1 VTVPPKLSPERSPA
15 PPAAEGPGWAPGW
28 ADAAP
33 AEAPPWNPGWDATP
47 VQGGL
52 VRHEAPAS
60 LAPLPVGRGAGWLR
74 SLGLVGGAF
83 GLLVLGGGGL
93 WLGVALDELFA
104 RSAALGWAGSA
115 LGLGVLGLLGAGLG
129 REWRALRKLAALD
142 RLAAELR
149 QTPDAAPPPPALLRW
164 AEGLAERLPEASPA
178 IDQIRAAATLGEAR
192 GLAAGLLQPVLAA
205 RVSALGGGAARQ
217 VFIATAV
224 MPAPALDAAA
234 MALLGLR
241 LMRQVAELH
250 GLRPGAL
257 VLARL
262 LRRLAFSTGLAV
274 GTEMAVEAGLEQM
287 VEGHA
292 ARLAGGAAGAAV
304 AARRMARLAVATGEA
319 CRPF

>member
-1 VTVPPKLSPERSPA
+1 MSL
-15 PPAAEGPGWAPGW
+15 
-28 ADAAP
+28 
-33 AEAPPWNPGWDATP
+33 TP
-47 VQGGL
+47 V
-52 VRHEAPAS
+52 APVA
-60 LAPLPVGRGAGWLR
+60 GAGWLR
-74 SLGLVGGAF
+74 SLGLAGGAV

-93 WLGVALDELFA
+93 WLGVTLDELFA
-104 RSAALGWAGSA
+104 RSAILGWAGSA
-115 LGLGVLGLLGAGLG
+115 LGAGVLGLLGAGAW
-129 REWRALRKLAALD
+129 REWRALRRLSSLD
-142 RLAAELR
+142 RLAETLKE
-149 QTPDAAPPPPALLRW
+149 TPDAAPPPRALLRW
-164 AEGLAERLPEASPA
+164 AESLAARLPEAAPA
-178 IDQIRAAATLGEAR
+178 IDQIRAAKTLGEAR

-205 RVSALGGGAARQ
+205 RVAALGGQAARQ
-217 VFIATAV
+217 VFVATAV

-234 MALLGLR
+234 MALIGLR

-292 ARLAGGAAGAAV
+292 AKLAGGAAGAAV
-304 AARRMARLAVATGEA
+304 AARRMARLAAATGEA

>member
-1 VTVPPKLSPERSPA
+1 MTLPPKKA
-15 PPAAEGPGWAPGW
+15 PVREAGPDAGPGW
-28 ADAAP
+28 ADAPEPAP
-33 AEAPPWNPGWDATP
+33 AWDPGWEATP

-52 VRHEAPAS
+52 VRHEGPVS
-60 LAPLPVGRGAGWLR
+60 LAPPPALPGAGWLR
-74 SLGLVGGAF
+74 SLGLAGGAF
-83 GLLVLGGGGL
+83 FLLVLGGGGL
-93 WLGVALDELFA
+93 WLGVTLDELFA
-104 RSAALGWAGSA
+104 RSALLGWAGSA
-115 LGLGVLGLLGAGLG
+115 LGAGVVGLLGAGAW
-129 REWRALRKLAALD
+129 REWRALRKLKSLD
-142 RLAAELR
+142 RLAETLKE
-149 QTPDAAPPPPALLRW
+149 TPDAAPPPRALLRW
-164 AEGLAERLPEASPA
+164 AESLAERLPEAAPA
-178 IDQIRAAATLGEAR
+178 IDQIRAATTLGEAR

-205 RVSALGGGAARQ
+205 HVAALGGQAARQ
-217 VFIATAV
+217 VFVATAV

-234 MALLGLR
+234 MALIGLR

-292 ARLAGGAAGAAV
+292 AKLAGGAAGAAV
-304 AARRMARLAVATGEA
+304 AARRMARLAAATGEA